1 MQRADQNG
9 NAHLWGIIGEQKEA
23 AFAAKKGLILHFDPN
38 VSNSFVLRPNTVRRA
53 LLYSFHDDSLV
64 TPELV
69 QEYYERL
76 RVEGY
81 TESTA
86 TGLMAGLNLDRLEQL
101 NAHRTLAKTEYK
113 GLSRLRRGM
122 GIAPLLRGLLL
133 FLEAHA
139 PVRVAAEPQPA
150 AVTAESAAAVAPAPE
165 AQAAT
170 PEREVSASAAPEA
183 PQAEDEFTE
192 EDLADARDP
201 ASFVSF
207 LMSIASNAASALGM
221 MEHPVTHQRD
231 VDVELGKHWIDVL
244 GMLQK
249 KTAGN
254 LTPQEKRMLEGLL
267 ADLRMQYVSLI
278 NSPQQARFS
287 GSDITGG
294 R

>member
-1 MQRADQNG
+1 MQEEQPTFKVTDRRLFNADG
-9 NAHLWGIIGEQKEA
+9 SPRDL
-23 AFAAKKGLILHFDPN
+23 P
-38 VSNSFVLRPNTVRRA
+38 
-53 LLYSFHDDSLV
+53 
-64 TPELV
+64 PE
-69 QEYYERL
+69 EK
-76 RVEGY
+76 
-81 TESTA
+81 S
-86 TGLMAGLNLDRLEQL
+86 
-101 NAHRTLAKTEYK
+101 
-113 GLSRLRRGM
+113 
-122 GIAPLLRGLLL
+122 
-133 FLEAHA
+133 
-139 PVRVAAEPQPA
+139 EPE
-150 AVTAESAAAVAPAPE
+150 VAVAPEAAASAPAAE
-165 AQAAT
+165 AQAAPQ
-170 PEREVSASAAPEA
+170 PEVEASPAEESPT
-183 PQAEDEFTE
+183 AEDEFSE

-267 ADLRMQYVSLI
+267 ADLRMQYVSLV
-278 NSPQQARFS
+278 NSPQQAKRFT